1 MEPDLL
7 LLDEPL
13 SALDAKLRKS
23 LRMQIKR
30 IQKELGL
37 TTLFVTHDQDEALAM
52 SDEVVLLNK
61 GKIEQH
67 STPDTLYTQ
76 PNNRFT
82 AGFIGHYNIGYFESV
97 KSKSAK
103 QLSMMAIRPET
114 ILLDTDDGDIPG
126 VILERTLTGGVVRYQ
141 VRTDYGDIFDVDVLN
156 HGKISQL
163 KVNCKVFLI
172 IKDEQ
177 VINLDS

>member
-1 MEPDLL
+1 MPNYVKVYACK
-7 LLDEPL
+7 L
-13 SALDAKLRKS
+13 SAF
-23 LRMQIKR
+23 KR
-30 IQKELGL
+30 IGINY
-37 TTLFVTHDQDEALAM
+37 TFVTHDQDEALAM

-114 ILLDTDDGDIPG
+114 ILLDTDNGDIPG
-126 VILERTLTGGVVRYQ
+126 L
-141 VRTDYGDIFDVDVLN
+141 F
-156 HGKISQL
+156 L
-163 KVNCKVFLI
+163 KEL
-172 IKDEQ
+172 
-177 VINLDS
+177 